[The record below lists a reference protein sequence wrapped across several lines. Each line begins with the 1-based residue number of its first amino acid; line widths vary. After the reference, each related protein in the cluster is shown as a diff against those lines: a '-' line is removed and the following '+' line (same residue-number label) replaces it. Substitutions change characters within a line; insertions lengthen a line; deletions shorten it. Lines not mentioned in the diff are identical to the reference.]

1 MGSLPIR
8 FREAARRNQALICI
22 NRVSLEIVT
31 TDEERDMWMRAPWDE
46 ARALQR
52 PLPDNALP
60 GPLRSPSVMPVH
72 SQGFLARRELALV
85 NAFGRRPPIGTSDQ
99 PLVSPQIALW
109 RTCYRLK
116 PTRFGSWAQPHSIK
130 LRHLRFA

>member
-31 TDEERDMWMRAPWDE
+31 TDEERDMWMCAPWDE

-52 PLPDNALP
+52 PLPDNALRVRC
-60 GPLRSPSVMPVH
+60 GP
-72 SQGFLARRELALV
+72 
-85 NAFGRRPPIGTSDQ
+85 RP
-99 PLVSPQIALW
+99 
-109 RTCYRLK
+109 
-116 PTRFGSWAQPHSIK
+116 
-130 LRHLRFA
+130 

>member
-8 FREAARRNQALICI
+8 FREAARRNQASICI

-52 PLPDNALP
+52 PLPDNALRVRC
-60 GPLRSPSVMPVH
+60 GT
-72 SQGFLARRELALV
+72 
-85 NAFGRRPPIGTSDQ
+85 RP
-99 PLVSPQIALW
+99 
-109 RTCYRLK
+109 
-116 PTRFGSWAQPHSIK
+116 
-130 LRHLRFA
+130 